1 MIKLRLMQ
9 IGIVVLSVILALA
22 ITFMLFASCNT
33 FEAKEIDYTNYI
45 NRTFATQNTDT
56 TLKFVGNEKLE
67 ISNERKRTI
76 YVIVEETK
84 GAVKVSDS
92 QQDFYIKFVDENTIF
107 CEKTQQY
114 MYLSEHKERLL
125 WLQKKNQ

>member
-67 ISNERKRTI
+67 ILNERKRTI

-92 QQDFYIKFVDENTIF
+92 QQDFYIKFIDENTIF
-107 CEKTQQY
+107 CEKTQRY
-114 MYLSEHKERLL
+114 MYLSEDKERGMVL
-125 WLQKKNQ
+125 W

>member
-22 ITFMLFASCNT
+22 ITFMLFASCST
-33 FEAKEIDYTNYI
+33 FETKEIDYTNYI
-45 NRTFATQNTDT
+45 NRTFVTQNTDT

-92 QQDFYIKFVDENTIF
+92 QQDFYIKFIDENTIF

-114 MYLSEHKERLL
+114 MYISEHKERLL
-125 WLQKKNQ
+125 W

>member
-92 QQDFYIKFVDENTIF
+92 QQDFYIKFIDENTIF

>member
-76 YVIVEETK
+76 YVIVGETK

-92 QQDFYIKFVDENTIF
+92 QQEIGRAHV
-107 CEKTQQY
+107 
-114 MYLSEHKERLL
+114 
-125 WLQKKNQ
+125 

>member
-125 WLQKKNQ
+125 W

>member
-76 YVIVEETK
+76 YVIVGETK

-114 MYLSEHKERLL
+114 MYLSEHKERFL
-125 WLQKKNQ
+125 W

>member
-76 YVIVEETK
+76 YVVVEVTK
-84 GAVKVSDS
+84 SAVKVSDS
-92 QQDFYIKFVDENTIF
+92 QQDFYIKFIDENTIF

-114 MYLSEHKERLL
+114 MYLSENKERLL
-125 WLQKKNQ
+125 W